1 MKTKLSITLDGW
13 HAQVLEEVMAK
24 LHKDEESSG
33 RQRIWLVRWAIAAVC
48 AAIVQNDKMPMP
60 LGVELHGEDP
70 RVTKLRTEYTDGPSG
85 IADLDEN
92 DHGCRGRWFAE

>member
-33 RQRIWLVRWAIAAVC
+33 RQRNWLVRWAIAAVC
-48 AAIVQNDKMPMP
+48 AAIVQNGKI
-60 LGVELHGEDP
+60 P
-70 RVTKLRTEYTDGPSG
+70 RLWVWSFTEKIP
-85 IADLDEN
+85 A
-92 DHGCRGRWFAE
+92 

>member
-13 HAQVLEEVMAK
+13 HAQVLKEVVAM
-24 LHKDEESSG
+24 LDKDGESSE
-33 RQRIWLVRWAIAAVC
+33 RQRNWLIRWAIAAVC
-48 AAIVQNDKMPMP
+48 AAIVQNGKMPTP